1 MFTPYNISPFSSLMP
16 RMDSTFFIFELRF
29 HKAPKIYPKPLC
41 YVAPRGW
48 TSQSQGPSLHHV
60 GDAI

>member
-48 TSQSQGPSLHHV
+48 FPPPRDLVCTAWGTL
-60 GDAI
+60 